1 MSTEFFMSLRNK
13 LGNEVHIESANY
25 DETTNILNLNLMANK
40 KSKEV
45 EEIISNSILE
55 NIDDLKIEYNWKVKE
70 IQQFDEEYIDKLIK
84 YIIDTNSILKTTES
98 SISFNEKDKTLIVCV
113 PNIMVEN
120 VLIKE
125 SFKENIIKK
134 VKLDCNTN
142 INLKIEV
149 NNNIC
154 FEEFIEKSRIQE
166 NTLCQNKL
174 KENPIN
180 LDAEKTPSKKE
191 EDFSI
196 GKKIKNDPIKI
207 EELNDETYWV
217 TIMGHVYNIDVKPIK
232 NNKYIVTFFIHDD
245 TSASSC
251 KAFWS
256 EELYSR
262 FDANVKED
270 DYVMVS
276 GKYCM
281 DSYANDYVLMIDS
294 MTKAK
299 EKIKIDKAAEKRV
312 ELRIHTQ
319 MSNLEGFVKVPE
331 LYKTLDSWGHTAI
344 GITDLDVV
352 QSFPAAMKES
362 SKTGIK
368 TLFGVD
374 GNVII
379 DGLPIVKD
387 YKETKNYVVFDIET
401 TGLAN
406 QLDKITEIGAVKICN
421 GEIVDRFSQLVN
433 PEKII
438 SEKIVNLTGITNEMV
453 AKEPTIDEVLPK
465 FLEFCEDSTL
475 VAHNAE
481 FDISNIRTN
490 CKKLGLNF
498 DFPYVDTLYLARFL
512 LPELKNH
519 KLGTLSKHLN
529 VKLLNHHRAVDD
541 AKATAD
547 IFIKML
553 AVLKMKNIKLDES
566 INKGETDW
574 DCAATAF
581 FNILI
586 LARTQAG
593 LKNLY
598 KIISA
603 SHTQTLYKGP
613 KIAIEFLKNHRE
625 GLLIGSGNINGRLY
639 QAIFND
645 ESEDVIKEIASFYD
659 FLEVQPRSNFTHLVD
674 NSNTRTGIPSI
685 DYIDEVNKYIVNLG
699 EELNI
704 PVVATGDVYYL
715 NKGDHIYREIVKSV
729 QFKRKSNDSPNLYLK
744 MTNDM
749 IDEFSYLGNEKAKEI
764 VVENTNN
771 IANMIEEIRP
781 VPKGKFPP
789 KLEGAEEDLTNF
801 TYEKARE
808 IYGENLPEIV
818 STRLERELN
827 SIIGNGYAA
836 LYMIARK
843 LILKSNEDGYV
854 VGSRGS
860 VGSSLV
866 ATMSGITE
874 VNPLA
879 AHYIC
884 PNCKNSEFY
893 VEENYDTGLDM
904 PDKDCP
910 KCGHRYK
917 KDGHNIPFEVF
928 LGFEGNKE
936 PDIDLNFASE
946 YQSKCHKYTE
956 ELFGKDYVFRAG
968 TIGTIAENTAFG
980 YIKKYYESIDEPIS
994 NAQVAYLQKG
1004 IVGTKRTTGQ
1014 HPGGIMVIDHKNEME
1029 DFTPISYPADD
1040 KSSNVLTTHFTYRAV
1055 DETILKLD
1063 LLGHDTP
1070 SIIRMLEDLTGF
1082 DPADIDLSDKKTMSI
1097 FSNQDALELK
1107 EEISEK
1113 NVGTL
1118 GIPEFGTNFVRQM
1131 LCDTRPTSMGELF
1144 RISGLSHGTEVWLT
1158 NAQDLINSGEA
1169 VLGEVIC
1176 TRDDIMS
1183 FLISK
1188 GLDSNDAFL
1197 IMESVR
1203 KGRGLTDEQKEKM
1216 LKLDLPSWYIDS
1228 CLKIKYMFPKAHATA
1243 YVLMSFRIAYFKVH
1257 YPTAFYSTYFTT
1269 KLADFPGSI
1278 IFKGLEAVKAEM
1290 RRIKNLGYDS
1300 SNKENSQYDVLEL
1313 AEEMYAR
1320 GYEFEKPKLGI
1331 CNKNTFTVS
1340 ENNKI
1345 IPPYSAIDGVSAQHS
1360 IGLYEACKDGDF
1372 ISIEDLVNRSG
1383 VNKTAIE
1390 GLKNAGL
1397 LDGLQET
1404 NQIDLFSML

>member
-1 MSTEFFMSLRNK
+1 MSTEFFENLKNK
-13 LGNEVHIESANY
+13 IGNKVHIDSVQYN
-25 DETTNILNLNLMANK
+25 DEMNLLTINLISHTKNI
-40 KSKEV
+40 EI
-45 EEIISNSILE
+45 EEIIEKTILQSISNIDIKFNWKLSQRQEFNNEYIEKLTENILAENSIL
-55 NIDDLKIEYNWKVKE
+55 N
-70 IQQFDEEYIDKLIK
+70 
-84 YIIDTNSILKTTES
+84 TTES
-98 SISFNEKDKTLIVCV
+98 TISYINENNTLMVYI

-120 VLIKE
+120 VLR
-125 SFKENIIKK
+125 KENFRETIIKK
-134 VKLDCNTN
+134 VKLDCDKE
-142 INLKIEV
+142 IDVKIEV
-149 NNNIC
+149 SNNIC

-166 NTLCQNKL
+166 DTLCQNKI

-180 LDAEKTPSKKE
+180 LEAEKVTGKKE
-191 EDFSI
+191 DDFSI

-207 EELNDETYWV
+207 EDLNDETYWV
-217 TIMGHVYNIDVKPIK
+217 AVMGSVYNIDVKPIK
-232 NNKYIVTFFIHDD
+232 NNKYIVTFFIHDE
-245 TSASSC
+245 TSATSC

-262 FDANVKED
+262 FSANVKED
-270 DYVMVS
+270 DYVVVS

-294 MTKAK
+294 MTKASQK
-299 EKIKIDKAAEKRV
+299 TKVDKAAEKRV
-312 ELRIHTQ
+312 ELRVHTQ

-331 LYKTLDSWGHTAI
+331 LYKTLDSWGHTAVA
-344 GITDLDVV
+344 ITDLDVV
-352 QSFPAAMKES
+352 QSFPAAMAQS

-379 DGLPIVKD
+379 NGFPIVTN
-387 YKETKNYVVFDIET
+387 YKKTKNYVVFDIET

-406 QLDKITEIGAVKICN
+406 QVDKITEIGAVKICD
-421 GEIVDRFSQLVN
+421 GQIIDRYSQLVN
-433 PEKII
+433 PEKTI
-438 SEKIVNLTGITNEMV
+438 SEKIIKLTGITNELV
-453 AKEPTIDEVLPK
+453 AKEPTIDKVLPE
-465 FLEFCEDSTL
+465 FLDFCEDSTL

-490 CKKLGLNF
+490 CKKLSLDF
-498 DFPYVDTLYLARFL
+498 DYPYVDTLYLARFL
-512 LPELKNH
+512 LPNLKNH

-553 AVLKMKNIKLDES
+553 DALDEKNIDLNEDINMSES
-566 INKGETDW
+566 EW
-574 DCAATAF
+574 DPAATAY
-581 FNILI
+581 FNALI
-586 LARTQAG
+586 LAKTQAG

-603 SHTQTLYKGP
+603 SHTQTIYKGP
-613 KIAIEFLKNHRE
+613 KIQLDFLESHRE

-639 QAIFND
+639 KAIFND
-645 ESEDVIKEIASFYD
+645 ESDELIREIASFYD

-674 NSNTRTGIPSI
+674 NSDTRTGIPSI
-685 DYIDEVNKYIVNLG
+685 DYIDRVNEFIVSLG

-715 NKGDHIYREIVKSV
+715 NKGDHIYREIVKSI
-729 QFKRKSNDSPNLYLK
+729 QFKRKSNDSHNLYLK
-744 MTNDM
+744 MTNQM
-749 IDEFSYLGNEKAKEI
+749 LDEFSYLGSEKAKEI
-764 VVENTNN
+764 VIDNPNI
-771 IANMIEEIRP
+771 IANMTEDIRP

-789 KLEGAEEDLTNF
+789 KLEGAEEDLANL

-808 IYGENLPEIV
+808 IYGDNLPEIV
-818 STRLERELN
+818 KTRLERELN

-884 PNCKNSEFY
+884 PSCKKSEFF

-910 KCGHRYK
+910 NCGHKYK

-980 YIKKYYESIDEPIS
+980 YIKKYYESIDEPVS

-1014 HPGGIMVIDHKNEME
+1014 HPGGIMVIDHKNDME

-1040 KSSNVLTTHFTYRAV
+1040 KNSNVLTTHFTYRAV

-1082 DPADIDLSDKKTMSI
+1082 DPADIDLSDRKTMSI
-1097 FSNQDALELK
+1097 FSSQDALDLK

-1113 NVGTL
+1113 HVGTL

-1131 LCDTRPTSMGELF
+1131 LFDTRPSSMGELF

-1158 NAQDLINSGEA
+1158 NAQELVNSGKA
-1169 VLGEVIC
+1169 VLSEVIC

-1188 GLDSNDAFL
+1188 GLDSNDAFI

-1216 LKLDLPSWYIDS
+1216 SKLDLPSWYIDS

-1243 YVLMSFRIAYFKVH
+1243 YVLMSYRIAYFKVH

-1278 IFKGLEAVKAEM
+1278 IFKGIDSVRAEM
-1290 RRIKNLGYDS
+1290 RRIKGLGYDA

-1320 GYEFEKPKLGI
+1320 GYEFEKPELGV
-1331 CNKNTFTVS
+1331 CNNNTFTVS
-1340 ENNKI
+1340 KNNKI
-1345 IPPYSAIDGVSAQHS
+1345 IPPYSAIDGVSAQNS
-1360 IGLYEACKDGDF
+1360 AGLFEACKDGQF
-1372 ISIEDLVNRSG
+1372 ISIEDLVSKSG
-1383 VNKTAIE
+1383 INKTAVE

-1397 LDGLQET
+1397 LHGLQET